1 MRRFLLLALLPM
13 LIFSALGQNINQGN
27 SSLEKGSKNTDQL
40 TVSFTSLN
48 EYVSGTTMNLNFL
61 LTFSSS
67 LGDMADLFRLTFPTG
82 MTPTGGTPVLSY
94 VNPINI
100 NGQVVSWGSD
110 HNNTGQFS
118 IMAGTYNI
126 FVTVQIDASLSG
138 AQSLAYLLSPRY
150 AGYPNV
156 TGTVAI
162 IQAVPVLPAPTNLNA
177 IVFEDNNVDLTW
189 EVESKAVFQNFN
201 IYRNDELI
209 ATPTETTYLDED
221 LLNGDFEYYVTAVYD
236 EGESEASNVETV
248 IIEKDPW
255 VVTPTGT
262 IHTILVPASV
272 VPDVFGVPLTA
283 GDWIGVFYVNDE
295 GMEVCGGAATI
306 SPFGNTVVSA
316 YGDDI
321 TTTEKD
327 GFADGEAFWWRLFDM
342 SETIEY
348 NAVATYDASAPDQG
362 FFVQMGLSELT
373 ALNAEEF
380 ISNFVFKEG
389 WNSMSSFI
397 IPENPAMEDLFASM
411 VDELVIFRNLT
422 EIYWPE
428 ENFNTIGD
436 FNNQSGYV
444 MKLTEDK
451 NLQIVGSGNA
461 SRELVFENAGW
472 YYAPVLSECPV
483 LIEELFGAQIAN
495 VIIIQELIGSSV
507 YWPDM
512 SIFSLQELT
521 PGKAY
526 SIKVSDAFT
535 VEFPVC
541 DLKSGVV
548 NNEGTN
554 QVNTVWGSVKFSPY
568 KQITAILTSA
578 MIDLQAG
585 DMIGAFDENDNLFG
599 FTTITNLT
607 TNTAISIFGSDQVT
621 SAENGF
627 MNGQNVKYKLFRE
640 SSGEEFNLEVSYSE
654 NLGNTSGKFQSN
666 SMAAIKSVALKSGI
680 ETSEQFSFDVF
691 PNPASSEVVLKLNT
705 SETATATLN
714 VFEVSGRLVMERE
727 IQKQTMLNVSELSH
741 GVYYIKVWSQNNADV
756 KKLVIQ

>member
-13 LIFSALGQNINQGN
+13 LFFSAFGQNINQGN
-27 SSLEKGSKNTDQL
+27 PFKEKGPENTDQL

-48 EYVSGTTMNLNFL
+48 EYVSGTTMNLNFKL
-61 LTFSSS
+61 IFSSS
-67 LGDMADLFRLTFPTG
+67 VSDQADLFRLTFPTG
-82 MTPTGGTPVLSY
+82 MTPTAGTPVLSY

-110 HNNTGQFS
+110 HNNTTKFS
-118 IMAGTYNI
+118 ILAGTYNI
-126 FVTVQIDASLSG
+126 YVTVQINASLSG
-138 AQSLAYLLSPRY
+138 AQPLAYLLSPRY

-156 TGTVAI
+156 TGTVSI
-162 IQAVPVLPAPTNLNA
+162 IQAVPVLPAPINLNA
-177 IVFEDNNVDLTW
+177 IVFEDNNVNLTW
-189 EVESKAVFQNFN
+189 EVETKAVFQNFKV
-201 IYRNDELI
+201 YRNDELI
-209 ATPTETTYLDED
+209 ASPTETTYLDEG
-221 LLNGDFEYYVTAVYD
+221 LLNGAFEYYVTAVYS
-236 EGESEASNVETV
+236 EGESEASNVVMVT
-248 IIEKDPW
+248 IEKDPW

-262 IHTILVPASV
+262 IHTIQVPASV
-272 VPDVFGVPLTA
+272 SPNVFGVPLAA

-295 GMEVCGGAATI
+295 GIEVCGGAATI
-306 SPFGNTVVSA
+306 SQLGSCVVTA

-327 GFADGEAFWWRLFDM
+327 GFADGDAFWWRLFDM
-342 SETIEY
+342 SETAEY

-362 FFVQMGLSELT
+362 YYVQMGLSKLT

-422 EIYWPE
+422 GVYWPE

-444 MKLTEDK
+444 MKLAEDK
-451 NLQIVGSGNA
+451 NIQIIGSGYA
-461 SRELVFENAGW
+461 SRELVFGNAGW

-483 LIEELFGAQIAN
+483 LIEDLFGEQIAN
-495 VIIIQELIGSSV
+495 VVIIQELIGVGV
-507 YWPDM
+507 YWPDLE
-512 SIFSLQELT
+512 IYSLQELT

-548 NNEGTN
+548 NAESTN

-568 KQITAILTSA
+568 KQITAILNSA
-578 MIDLQAG
+578 MLDLQAG

-599 FTTITNLT
+599 FTTITDVT
-607 TNTAISIFGSDQVT
+607 TNTAISLFGSDQVT
-621 SAENGF
+621 SAEDGF
-627 MNGQNVKYKLFRE
+627 INGQDVKYKLFRE

-654 NLGNTSGKFQSN
+654 KLGNTSGKFQSN
-666 SMAAIKSVALKSGI
+666 SMAAIKSMTLKSGI
-680 ETSEQFSFDVF
+680 ETSEQFSFEVF
-691 PNPASSEVVLKLNT
+691 PNPASSEVVVNLNT
-705 SETATATLN
+705 TESATATLN
-714 VFEVSGRLVMERE
+714 VFEVSGRLVMEKE
-727 IQKQTMLNVSELSH
+727 IQNQAKLNIGELSP
-741 GVYYIKVWSQNNADV
+741 GVYYIKVWSQNNSDI
-756 KKLVIQ
+756 KKLVIK